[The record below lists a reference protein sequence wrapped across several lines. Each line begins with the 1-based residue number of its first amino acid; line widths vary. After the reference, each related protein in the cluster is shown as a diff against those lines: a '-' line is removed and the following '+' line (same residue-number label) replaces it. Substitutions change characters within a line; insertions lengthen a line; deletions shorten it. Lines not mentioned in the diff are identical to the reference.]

1 MQMKGENL
9 SYSLKICLSGASK
22 KIIAALLKSHKAF
35 LEEKDINVKEG
46 TILSIISKAKA
57 KGHDSSDFLAQL
69 RLRSQET
76 KKPKA
81 TTSAPP
87 NDIHYLAADVYEQYE
102 QTLRRNNSLDFDD
115 LLLFGVKLFTEH
127 KGTVAW
133 CRHVLVD
140 EL

>member
-9 SYSLKICLSGASK
+9 SHSLRIRLSKASK
-22 KIIAALLKSHKAF
+22 KIIAILLKSYKAI
-35 LEEKDINVKEG
+35 LEEKDINLKEG
-46 TILSIISKAKA
+46 TVFSIISKAKA
-57 KGHDSSDFLAQL
+57 KGHDSSGFLAQL

-81 TTSAPP
+81 TSAPP
-87 NDIHYLAADVYEQYE
+87 NDIDYLAADVYEQYE
-102 QTLRRNNSLDFDD
+102 QNLQRNNSLDFDD